1 MMPISYSD
9 LTKERK
15 QKALAIVKEIHG
27 KEKLNL
33 GKKISVPRDVMMEEL
48 SLLANKGSR
57 MFQER
62 QKRVERFTIENAAAE
77 RTMSVHSTAAASL
90 PSPEGGKENYR
101 TEIYIQQPG
110 KGMPPS
116 PVTPGVPRSP
126 GTAGAPS
133 HRGTTAGA
141 PPVPLKKLP
150 GAAELKRTNPNAIAP
165 GYSGPL
171 KEIPPE
177 KFNNTAVPK
186 SYQSPWQ
193 QALMEEQ
200 GAQLS
205 VTEHLSELPKM
216 TARAQYR
223 CFNRVAVPFGGSVGS
238 GRIFPLP
245 GFEMS
250 RAQTEPQVNW
260 ERISKRPNFNRAP
273 RGWRVQMA
281 PESAEL

>member
-1 MMPISYSD
+1 MPISYSD

-27 KEKLNL
+27 KGKNLQEKLNL

-126 GTAGAPS
+126 GTAGQ
-133 HRGTTAGA
+133 
-141 PPVPLKKLP
+141 
-150 GAAELKRTNPNAIAP
+150 P